1 MRSFKE
7 GVMAALMRSKPI
19 EFKFYAPQ
27 AKKVSLAGSFN
38 NWDTKKSLAK
48 KDSRGNWT
56 AKVNLKPGRHEYKFF
71 VDGSWLNDS
80 NCNSCVKNSFGTQ
93 NCTLEVK

>member
-1 MRSFKE
+1 
-7 GVMAALMRSKPI
+7 MAKIASAKPT

-38 NWDTKKSLAK
+38 NWDISALTAK
-48 KDSRGNWT
+48 KDSKGNWA

-71 VDGSWLNDS
+71 VDGSWINDPH
-80 NCNSCVKNSFGTQ
+80 CTSCAVNSFGSK
-93 NCTLEVK
+93 NCVINVK